1 MKKQNC
7 SSNHNTALE
16 SQLQSRDVI
25 GWKVSTISGIR
36 KHFCVQR
43 RLPNDCQMTA
53 WKLPDDCLTT
63 SNGDVLKLFFW
74 VSFYYIFKK
83 TKAFH
88 FKSKAFLFYS
98 DKFPKNQKLF
108 VLNQKLFFF
117 LMTRFLQIKSFSFEI
132 KSFSFSYSK
141 IFRNQKLFFFNQIS
155 FFWWFLHHSHTF
167 LTPWHISSPYCARIN
182 YCMRAII
189 TCSWILTYTG
199 RPRWIWARQ
208 GPWYC
213 SVRPKPPFWFRHRYR
228 NRNWKLAETFGRY
241 RN

>member
-1 MKKQNC
+1 MAPFFMPIYKWHHFPFK
-7 SSNHNTALE
+7 
-16 SQLQSRDVI
+16 
-25 GWKVSTISGIR
+25 R
-36 KHFCVQR
+36 K
-43 RLPNDCQMTA
+43 N
-53 WKLPDDCLTT
+53 
-63 SNGDVLKLFFW
+63 SGDVLKLFFW

-155 FFWWFLHHSHTF
+155 FFWLFLHYSHTF
-167 LTPWHISSPYCARIN
+167 LTPWHISSPYCAQIN
-182 YCMRAII
+182 YCMEP
-189 TCSWILTYTG
+189 S
-199 RPRWIWARQ
+199 
-208 GPWYC
+208 
-213 SVRPKPPFWFRHRYR
+213 
-228 NRNWKLAETFGRY
+228 
-241 RN
+241 